1 MDNIDKTILT
11 CIQEG
16 LDIEKRPFLALAQR
30 INITEDEVI
39 DRIKKLKEE
48 GYIRR
53 LGGIFNSKK
62 LGYVS
67 TLCAIIVP
75 EDKIEYVAT
84 IINKYDE
91 ITHNYM
97 RNNRYNMW
105 FTIIAPSKERID
117 QIIREIKKEADILN
131 LISLPSNRL
140 FKVKVTL
147 NLGGTKDARCS

>member
-1 MDNIDKTILT
+1 
-11 CIQEG
+11 
-16 LDIEKRPFLALAQR
+16 
-30 INITEDEVI
+30 
-39 DRIKKLKEE
+39 
-48 GYIRR
+48 
-53 LGGIFNSKK
+53 
-62 LGYVS
+62 
-67 TLCAIIVP
+67 
-75 EDKIEYVAT
+75 
-84 IINKYDE
+84 
-91 ITHNYM
+91 M

>member
-1 MDNIDKTILT
+1 MDSIDKKLLT
-11 CIQEG
+11 LLQEG
-16 LDIEKRPFLALAQR
+16 IDIEERPFLAIGEK

-39 DRIKKLKEE
+39 DRIKKLKES
-48 GYIRR
+48 GYVRR
-53 LGGIFNSKK
+53 LGGIFDSKK
-62 LGYVS
+62 MGYTS

-75 EDKIEYVAT
+75 ESKIEYVAK

-91 ITHNYM
+91 ITHNYI

-105 FTIIAPSKERID
+105 FTIIASSKDRID
-117 QIIREIKKEADILN
+117 QIIREIKKEAGILN

-147 NLGGTKDARCS
+147 NLGGTKNA